1 MKYSKTK
8 EKKMNK
14 NNGITMITL
23 VITII
28 ILIILSAITI
38 RIVKKDGLVEEAMR
52 ARNEYKI
59 ISSSTDNKI
68 TQLKDEES
76 INTVSEKKLVDM
88 YQLALTD
95 GCDGTNCSKPTE
107 HLHFGDY
114 VDYRTDE
121 DINPGYITPIRLNQ
135 ENTGFDFSTSTDLE
149 TTEVTYEKM
158 NWRVMGVDGNKLL
171 LISEN
176 PSTIAFR
183 IHGFVG
189 YNNAINLL
197 NTICKKMYSN
207 YQIGAV
213 ARSLN
218 TKDID
223 TYLGGSAYDKTTFNN
238 YGKELEFSNV
248 YHPDT
253 WQSGSIWSGKIVSRG
268 FIYDPNTYI
277 TNPKQVEIILANRS
291 SYYLATCSVSF
302 VENNAFWT
310 IERVQNG
317 TVHAR
322 SSICSS
328 EGGQSSRKICFSTNY
343 YITI

>member
-14 NNGITMITL
+14 NNGITMIAL

-88 YQLALTD
+88 YQLALND

-121 DINPGYITPIRLNQ
+121 DINPGSITPIRLNQ
-135 ENTGFDFSTSTDLE
+135 ENTGFDFSTSTELE

-183 IHGFVG
+183 IHGFLG

-197 NTICKKMYSN
+197 NSICKKMYSN
-207 YQIGAV
+207 YQLGAA
-213 ARSLN
+213 ARSIN
-218 TKDID
+218 MDD
-223 TYLGGSAYDKTTFNN
+223 VDNYLGGNAYDKTSFSN
-238 YGKELEFSNV
+238 YGAEKEFSNI
-248 YHPDT
+248 YHPDI
-253 WQSGSIWSGKIVSRG
+253 WKSGPVWNGKIISNAYL
-268 FIYDPNTYI
+268 YDPMTYH
-277 TNPKQVEIILANRS
+277 TNSKQPDILIANGTD
-291 SYYLATCSVSF
+291 YYLASCSTGFDDGVALWF
-302 VENNAFWT
+302 VD
-310 IERVQNG
+310 RVQLNK
-317 TVHAR
+317 VYAR
-322 SSICSS
+322 GGICSS
-328 EGGQSSRKICFSTNY
+328 DGMESGRNVCI
-343 YITI
+343 